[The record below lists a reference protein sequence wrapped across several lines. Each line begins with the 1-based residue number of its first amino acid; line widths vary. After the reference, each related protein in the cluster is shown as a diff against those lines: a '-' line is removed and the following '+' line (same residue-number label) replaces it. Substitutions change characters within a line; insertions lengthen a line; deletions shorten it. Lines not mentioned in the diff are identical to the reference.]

1 MGGFSEFWGRFQA
14 IVAKLTNEL
23 KVERF
28 SVGERIFTLKLQG
41 VTVHPKRGVER
52 DTHLVTCLFVGCQ
65 LGVSFTTPLLG
76 YVLASSDLFCSHVFS
91 ALRVC

>member
-1 MGGFSEFWGRFQA
+1 MGGFSEFWGPFQA

-28 SVGERIFTLKLQG
+28 SVGERTFTLMWQG

-65 LGVSFTTPLLG
+65 LGVSFRHSSLCG
-76 YVLASSDLFCSHVFS
+76 Y
-91 ALRVC
+91 

>member
-28 SVGERIFTLKLQG
+28 SVGERTFTLK
-41 VTVHPKRGVER
+41 
-52 DTHLVTCLFVGCQ
+52 
-65 LGVSFTTPLLG
+65 
-76 YVLASSDLFCSHVFS
+76 
-91 ALRVC
+91 